1 MPITKKQEFW
11 DNLIPLKGGLF
22 GEQLAGWRPGPAAR
36 LGLGCRIL
44 ADQRIDVAPNVALA
58 ADVYLPKVPG
68 RYPAVIAFAAY
79 SKELQAAG
87 APTGSNEAGSPPVF
101 TDRGYAHIIVARR
114 GMGRS
119 TGADAV
125 YLNDTDVADHAVVI
139 QWAAAQPWCDGQVA
153 LFGTSY
159 YGMTQPQ
166 VARLRQAALK
176 GFFAI
181 EMCTDFF
188 RHIAMFGGSPQPD
201 FFATWM
207 GANFTPFQFKLH
219 VPPLLRAM
227 ASHITNSPLKR
238 LWWPQLKKRMTRV
251 MRGFRNETP
260 TRASLGLFAAL
271 MLDGK
276 TRASS
281 VLPAGPSG
289 ALGDIAVPFVVVQN
303 PGYLNLHQFGAYD
316 LFENAG
322 TPAASKWLIIGS
334 PAYELPAYHWQLEAL
349 AFFDHLLYGADNGYA
364 SQARVRYWRQG
375 ARTYGS
381 AEDWPPPQS
390 APLRLY
396 LASNGADRTTHC
408 LTPEPPTD
416 GLKNRWA
423 AVPPGATLAAGFDE
437 VTNQSLVFEL
447 SIEDEMELAG
457 PVTVSLAFSSNEI
470 DSHVV
475 ARTGV
480 VAADGSYTI
489 LSMGMIRPACR
500 RIDETRSTAT
510 EIAIDVDTPE
520 PLVRDV
526 PVMLRFSLTPQPV
539 LLRPGERFRLDIGS
553 RTDLLRS
560 DVSHGYA
567 QFDMQVPP
575 YFARNAVHYGEDS
588 FIEMRHVASIRSL
601 RWGSAENWQPEPARR
616 RSPRP
621 AGRSRPIARM
631 PALPDPMRRVASPQG
646 PVGP

>member
-1 MPITKKQEFW
+1 M
-11 DNLIPLKGGLF
+11 F
-22 GEQLAGWRPGPAAR
+22 GEQLAGWTPGPAAR
-36 LGLGCRIL
+36 SGLGCRIL
-44 ADQRIDVAPNVALA
+44 ADQMIEVAPSIALA
-58 ADVYLPKVPG
+58 ADVYVPKAPG
-68 RYPAVIAFAAY
+68 RYPAVVAFAAY

-87 APTGSNEAGSPPVF
+87 APTGNNETGSPPVF
-101 TDRGYAHIIVARR
+101 TDRGYAHILVARR

-119 TGADAV
+119 TGADGV
-125 YLNDTDVADHAVVI
+125 YLNDTDVEDHAKVI
-139 QWAAAQPWCDGQVA
+139 RWAAAQPWCDGQVV

-166 VARLRQAALK
+166 VARLRPAALK
-176 GFFAI
+176 AFFAI

-188 RHIAMFGGSPQPD
+188 RHIAMFGGAPQPD

-207 GANFTPFQFKLH
+207 GSNFTPFQLKLH

-238 LWWPQLKKRMTRV
+238 LWWPQLKKRMARI
-251 MRGFRNETP
+251 MKGFQGETP
-260 TRASLGLFAAL
+260 TAATRELFAAL

-281 VLPAGPSG
+281 ALPGGPSG
-289 ALGDIAVPFVVVQN
+289 ALGEIDVPFVVVQN

-322 TPAASKWLIIGS
+322 TPADRKWLIIGS

-349 AFFDHLLYGADNGYA
+349 AFFDHVLYGADNGYA

-375 ARTYGS
+375 AGTYAS
-381 AEDWPPPQS
+381 AADWPPPQS
-390 APLRLY
+390 APLRIY
-396 LASNGADRTTHC
+396 LTSNGADPDTHR
-408 LTPEPPTD
+408 LTPDLPAD
-416 GLKNRWA
+416 GLNRWA
-423 AVPPGATLAAGFDE
+423 AVPPGATLAAGFDA
-437 VTNQSLVFEL
+437 VANQSLAFEL
-447 SIEDEMELAG
+447 PIEEEMELTG

-480 VAADGSYTI
+480 VSADGRYTI

-500 RIDETRSTAT
+500 RIDEARSTAT

-526 PVMLRFSLTPQPV
+526 PVTLLFSLTPQPV
-539 LLRPGERFRLDIGS
+539 VLRPGERFRLDIAS

-560 DVSHGYA
+560 DVSRGYA

-575 YFARNAVHYGEDS
+575 YFSRNTIHYGKDS
-588 FIEMRHVASIRSL
+588 FIEMRRLA
-601 RWGSAENWQPEPARR
+601 RWPTAA
-616 RSPRP
+616 
-621 AGRSRPIARM
+621 
-631 PALPDPMRRVASPQG
+631 
-646 PVGP
+646 